1 MLFHL
6 FKLIWNKKKQNFLL
20 LIEILVSF
28 IVIFVVSC
36 FGVYYYT
43 NYKKPVG
50 FEYENVW
57 SVTYEN
63 PAGMNNKDSLLVFK
77 NSLKQFLV
85 SMPEVSDVSFS
96 SGNVPYGYS
105 TISTSL
111 LYKQIREQCN
121 RYTVDDDYQKVLRI
135 TMKEGRW
142 FSAQDN
148 AAREIPVVI
157 NETLKKKFFNN
168 EAAVGK
174 ILQSGDEVPQNMRV
188 VGVVTD
194 LKDKGDFINS
204 GSGYYYRF
212 DSSNVDWGNSILIKV
227 KPVNQAVF
235 EKKLFK
241 LLPGYLSNTNID
253 IKHLDKNLAEK
264 NRQTIAPVIILLVIA
279 GFLISNVAL
288 GLFGVLWYTINVRKG
303 EIGLRRAIGAS
314 TGRIIQQMVGETMVL
329 ASLSL
334 LIGSVFI
341 VQLPLLHVF
350 DLPAKIYLIAQAIA
364 IIFIYLLVFICAWY
378 PGKQAS
384 GIYPTVA
391 LHED

>member
-36 FGVYYYT
+36 FGVYFYG

-50 FEYENVW
+50 FDYSNVW
-57 SVTYEN
+57 SLTYEY
-63 PAGMNNKDSLLVFK
+63 PAGMTKTDSLLAFK
-77 NSLKQFLV
+77 NNLKQLLV
-85 SMPEVSDVSFS
+85 SLPEVADVSFS
-96 SGNVPYGYS
+96 SANVPYGNA
-105 TISTSL
+105 TISTSVQ
-111 LYKQIREQCN
+111 YKRTKEQSN
-121 RYTVDDDYQKVLRI
+121 RYMVDDDYQKTLRFN
-135 TMKEGRW
+135 MKEGTW

-148 AAREIPVVI
+148 AARETPIVI
-157 NETLKKKFFNN
+157 NESLREKLFNN
-168 EAAVGK
+168 EPGTGK
-174 ILQSGDEVPQNMRV
+174 ILQTPDKIPQFMRV
-188 VGVVTD
+188 IGVVPD
-194 LKDKGDFINS
+194 LKDKGDYIS
-204 GSGYYYRF
+204 PGSGYYQRF
-212 DSSNVDWGNSILIKV
+212 DSSRVTWGSTVLIKV
-227 KPVNQAVF
+227 KPVNIAIF

-241 LLPGYLSNTNID
+241 LLPAYLSNTNID
-253 IKHLDKNLAEK
+253 IEHLDKNLAEK
-264 NRQTIAPVIILLVIA
+264 NRQTVAPVIILLVIA

-314 TGRIIQQMVGETMVL
+314 SGRIIGQVVGETMVL

-364 IIFIYLLVFICAWY
+364 ILFIYLLVFICAWY

-384 GIYPTVA
+384 GIYPAVA